1 MRRQTNLVWLSCF
14 SILALAVF
22 ACGGADEPSPPPPGE
37 PPPNIEATVE
47 AKVREQLAAI
57 ALLTPTP
64 SATPDVNEAL
74 VADFTRRYAAIAQEW
89 DALHEAYQSWRQGLT
104 GQGTCGEAAMRAR
117 LRGFA
122 AEFSNEVASRVNRLP
137 VAGEL
142 QVPHEAL
149 GEAASDEELALR
161 TLSETWAPGAPEGF
175 LTYATERGEVDQL
188 RRQARVAFA
197 EVLEANGDETV
208 DEFARAIESLATA
221 WEAFRRDYDAWRRT
235 DGDCDT
241 QGVAT
246 ALEGFVEQFRGV
258 AQKTFALPASAF
270 VRSQAQLLAEAADR
284 ELQALTTLR
293 DTWKPYDR
301 TYFTAFEAEMASVG
315 RLRRQ
320 VAGALEDL
328 LLQYQVASAK

>member
-1 MRRQTNLVWLSCF
+1 MRRQISLVWLSCF
-14 SILALAVF
+14 SILVLAMY
-22 ACGGADEPSPPPPGE
+22 ACGGGDEPSPPPLRE

-64 SATPDVNEAL
+64 STTPDVNEAL
-74 VADFTRRYAAIAQEW
+74 VGDFSRRYAAIAQEW
-89 DALHEAYQSWRQGLT
+89 DAFHGAYQSWRQGLT
-104 GQGTCGEAAMRAR
+104 GQGTCGEAAIRAR

-122 AEFSNEVASRVNRLP
+122 AEFSSQVSSRVNRLP
-137 VAGEL
+137 VATGL
-142 QVPHEAL
+142 QAPHEAL
-149 GEAASDEELALR
+149 GEAASTEELALR
-161 TLSETWAPGAPEGF
+161 TLSETWVPGAPEGF
-175 LTYATERGEVDQL
+175 LTYATTRGEVDRF
-188 RRQARVAFA
+188 RRQAREAFA
-197 EVLEANGDETV
+197 EVPEDTPDEKV
-208 DEFARAIESLATA
+208 EEFSRALDSVTTA
-221 WEAFRRDYDAWRRT
+221 WESFRREYDAWRRT

-241 QGVAT
+241 QAVAT
-246 ALEGFVEQFRGV
+246 ALEGFVEQFRGI

-301 TYFTAFEAEMASVG
+301 SYFTSFEGEMASVG

-328 LLQYQVASAK
+328 LLQYQGTKP